1 MIPYNILDSSY
12 CRKHHD
18 SLLECTEQL
27 ENFHQGVDTLLN
39 QINKQKRLA
48 KPNLSKSR
56 PFKDRDTMELI
67 NDLDMTI
74 EYIDTSATASAVF
87 DFTADEEN
95 MISFKKK
102 DRITDVKTVSGVWW
116 YGTCHGKTGRF
127 PANHVNLDKSAS
139 SLKHIR
145 TNSNST
151 NNSFK

>member
-48 KPNLSKSR
+48 KPNLFKSR

-74 EYIDTSATASAVF
+74 EYIDTSATARTYRSR
-87 DFTADEEN
+87 
-95 MISFKKK
+95 K
-102 DRITDVKTVSGVWW
+102 RI
-116 YGTCHGKTGRF
+116 
-127 PANHVNLDKSAS
+127 
-139 SLKHIR
+139 
-145 TNSNST
+145 
-151 NNSFK
+151 

>member
-1 MIPYNILDSSY
+1 
-12 CRKHHD
+12 
-18 SLLECTEQL
+18 
-27 ENFHQGVDTLLN
+27 
-39 QINKQKRLA
+39 
-48 KPNLSKSR
+48 
-56 PFKDRDTMELI
+56 MELI

-127 PANHVNLDKSAS
+127 PANHVSLNNGARL
-139 SLKHIR
+139 LKHVK
-145 TNSNST
+145 TNSNITSK
-151 NNSFK
+151 SFK

>member
-1 MIPYNILDSSY
+1 
-12 CRKHHD
+12 
-18 SLLECTEQL
+18 
-27 ENFHQGVDTLLN
+27 
-39 QINKQKRLA
+39 
-48 KPNLSKSR
+48 
-56 PFKDRDTMELI
+56 MELI

-139 SLKHIR
+139 SPKHVR